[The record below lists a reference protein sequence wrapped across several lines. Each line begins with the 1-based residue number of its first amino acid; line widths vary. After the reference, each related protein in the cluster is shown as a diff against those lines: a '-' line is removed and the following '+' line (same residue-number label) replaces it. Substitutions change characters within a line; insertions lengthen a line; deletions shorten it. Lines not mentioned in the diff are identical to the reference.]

1 VEDEEEDLRAL
12 AWRLVDKLLPSRG
25 AHASQRQLLEA
36 LSEVR
41 MLTYADV
48 C

>member
-1 VEDEEEDLRAL
+1 MLTCAGRYEFARERFLCIRTLQDMGSL
-12 AWRLVDKLLPSRG
+12 K
-25 AHASQRQLLEA
+25 RQLLEA